1 MAWARAAVLPDT
13 VLPMCP
19 TLFPMPQL
27 TITILE
33 PTISTYCPTCDLA
46 KSAGLPF
53 TTTYEQ
59 VYGNVGPTG
68 WFDTTYTIT
77 GVCTG
82 TTPLAT
88 SVPPGFT
95 TTAVVCTACS
105 GSPTLT
111 ITTPIAALQSQESLL
126 TSASTEHP
134 SRTIVA
140 ITSPQTNY
148 NASGNGRSTTFQ
160 SSDGASKSSNN
171 SPTPSADPQ
180 ASGSSS
186 NNAPNKTANSASS
199 LHDLTSS
206 ATAVVTSIFAPMVS
220 TPPSL
225 NNTGAAAPA
234 PNISSELDSLISK
247 VFSSLG
253 VVIFRSRLST
263 TGIMSETPSAST
275 IPSHSNTASS
285 SALDAT
291 ANSPTDTPQTNTG
304 VGTPITTTTSLPS
317 PSMPSSPLAGSSSS
331 ENANPTSPTTS
342 SATRFTLKRD
352 VSFAASLISAL
363 LISYMC

>member
-1 MAWARAAVLPDT
+1 MAWAAAAVLPDT
-13 VLPMCP
+13 ILPICP

-46 KSAGLPF
+46 KSAGLPY

-68 WFDTTYTIT
+68 WFDKTYTIT

-88 SVPPGFT
+88 GVPSGFT

-111 ITTPIAALQSQESLL
+111 ITTPIAALQSQESLP
-126 TSASTEHP
+126 TSASTKNP
-134 SRTIVA
+134 SRTTAAV
-140 ITSPQTNY
+140 TSSQTNY
-148 NASGNGRSTTFQ
+148 I
-160 SSDGASKSSNN
+160 
-171 SPTPSADPQ
+171 
-180 ASGSSS
+180 ASGS
-186 NNAPNKTANSASS
+186 TA
-199 LHDLTSS
+199 T
-206 ATAVVTSIFAPMVS
+206 TTFTPMVS
-220 TPPSL
+220 APPSQ
-225 NNTGAAAPA
+225 NNTGAAAPT
-234 PNISSELDSLISK
+234 PNISSELDSLFSQ

-253 VVIFRSRLST
+253 VMIFRSGIST
-263 TGIMSETPSAST
+263 TGVVSATPSASI
-275 IPSHSNTASS
+275 IPSHSDIASS

-304 VGTPITTTTSLPS
+304 TGSPITTTASLPS
-317 PSMPSSPLAGSSSS
+317 PPLPSSPLAQSSSS
-331 ENANPTSPTTS
+331 QSANPTSPTTS

-352 VSFAASLISAL
+352 VSFATSLISGL
-363 LISYMC
+363 LISYMY